1 MVDTMVN
8 VLLFIT
14 KKCRSARKYFYT
26 FKTTYIWEAEI
37 ILFRLAQAASPPS
50 EEHMEQLRLFLCP
63 ATSLWKS
70 KGRIDHAT
78 LPPDAITPI
87 FLPRRCYIND
97 LFVLHVHQE
106 NNHCGINHT
115 LTILRQSVWIPKG
128 RAAVKRILYN
138 NCFGCK
144 RNLAEPYSLPSF
156 SSHPQRRV
164 NPPQYPFENVGMDCF
179 GPLQYRTKDNSTD
192 KYWMLLLTCLNSRA
206 IYVDLVLDMTA
217 PTVLHSLRRFIAT
230 FGCPTWN
237 ICDNAQSFKT
247 IEQCY
252 ASLPDPPTDEDI
264 IKFCAVKRIEMKFIP
279 SLSPWQG
286 GIYEKMVDIF
296 KRSFKNAIT
305 NRLLDIEDIWTIAK
319 EVEANVNTRPLTYYA
334 DDKSSFPLRP
344 IDFLRPY
351 ARPNGPQPLEY
362 DGEWTPQE
370 TVRDTLL
377 REWSRTTELVSTFW
391 KRWTQK
397 YLSSLRESFKF
408 DHRKPLS
415 YEQNSPMKGDYVI
428 IHDSTL
434 PRGQWK
440 MGEVVGSQD
449 DFKRSVEIR
458 LPSRKIITRPHN
470 LIYKLELRP
479 PDASKQQSSSTN
491 PPRSQPDD
499 DSRQLQRHPM
509 ITRSKAKLLSNA
521 ALVFYCFSILTFH
534 MVSSMNTRCPED
546 TSFNRTILYATNCV
560 SNGIA
565 VARYDQMDN
574 YTLCWFPVSCP
585 IGHIRF
591 DVSAAPASLCGDS
604 CKCPRWTNTCSFNR
618 GSKTTFPKLKNFPQH
633 LRQYHPDYVCSFNLT
648 STCDARKRIGSTI
661 RW

>member
-1 MVDTMVN
+1 
-8 VLLFIT
+8 
-14 KKCRSARKYFYT
+14 
-26 FKTTYIWEAEI
+26 
-37 ILFRLAQAASPPS
+37 
-50 EEHMEQLRLFLCP
+50 
-63 ATSLWKS
+63 
-70 KGRIDHAT
+70 
-78 LPPDAITPI
+78 
-87 FLPRRCYIND
+87 
-97 LFVLHVHQE
+97 
-106 NNHCGINHT
+106 
-115 LTILRQSVWIPKG
+115 
-128 RAAVKRILYN
+128 
-138 NCFGCK
+138 
-144 RNLAEPYSLPSF
+144 
-156 SSHPQRRV
+156 
-164 NPPQYPFENVGMDCF
+164 MDCF

-334 DDKSSFPLRP
+334 DDNSSFPLP

-449 DFKRSVEIR
+449 DFERSVEIR

-470 LIYKLELRP
+470 LVYKLELRP
-479 PDASKQQSSSTN
+479 PDASKQQSSSNN
-491 PPRSQPDD
+491 PTRSQPDD

-509 ITRSKAKLLSNA
+509 TTRSKAKIVSNVALL
-521 ALVFYCFSILTFH
+521 FCCFSILTFH
-534 MVSSMNTRCPED
+534 TVSSMNSRCPDD
-546 TSFNRTILYATNCV
+546 TSFNRTILYATNYV
-560 SNGIA
+560 SKGIA
-565 VARYDQMDN
+565 VARYNQMDN
-574 YTLCWFPVSCP
+574 YTLCCFLFPV
-585 IGHIRF
+585 R
-591 DVSAAPASLCGDS
+591 
-604 CKCPRWTNTCSFNR
+604 
-618 GSKTTFPKLKNFPQH
+618 
-633 LRQYHPDYVCSFNLT
+633 
-648 STCDARKRIGSTI
+648 
-661 RW
+661 